1 MDNNYYSPVQIIENN
16 IKAGVNKANIGL
28 LKMIVLGIFAGMFIA
43 VGAEASSL
51 AAHNLTDV
59 GIARTL
65 TGVIFPVGLMMLVV
79 IGGELFTGN
88 CMMTMA
94 LADRKITWIGMLKNW
109 IVVYFSNMLG
119 SILTAACVY
128 ASGQYDYSAGGL
140 GAYTIKIAMGKADM
154 DFSKA
159 LFSGILC
166 NILVCVAV
174 LMSGASRDLIGK
186 LFGAFFPI
194 MVFVISGFEHC
205 VANMY
210 YIPAGMIA
218 AGNSSYVDKACE
230 LYGYSATQIQDTLT
244 VGGFF
249 HNLLPVTL
257 GNIIGGGIIVALGLY
272 LSHIML
278 DKKKK

>member
-16 IKAGVNKANIGL
+16 IKAGVNKANMGL
-28 LKMIVLGIFAGMFIA
+28 LRMIVLGIFAGMFIA

-59 GIARTL
+59 GVARTL
-65 TGVIFPVGLMMLVV
+65 TGVVFPVGLMMLVV

-119 SILTAACVY
+119 SVLTAACVY

-159 LFSGILC
+159 LFFRNSLQYSCLC
-166 NILVCVAV
+166 
-174 LMSGASRDLIGK
+174 G
-186 LFGAFFPI
+186 
-194 MVFVISGFEHC
+194 
-205 VANMY
+205 
-210 YIPAGMIA
+210 
-218 AGNSSYVDKACE
+218 SSYEQCIQGLDWQIVWRLFPD
-230 LYGYSATQIQDTLT
+230 YGICHLR
-244 VGGFF
+244 
-249 HNLLPVTL
+249 
-257 GNIIGGGIIVALGLY
+257 I
-272 LSHIML
+272 
-278 DKKKK
+278 